1 MVLNSKSWESFAS
14 VARARERLL
23 LALALT
29 ATLLPPLLL
38 QPLALAQPSP
48 VDVLITPGT
57 PEWGKAFEYSV
68 LVRAERSVDVIVVA
82 NVYVPGQGWGKMD
95 GAMEGRPLSW

>member
-1 MVLNSKSWESFAS
+1 MVLDSKSWKSFAS
-14 VARARERLL
+14 VARAKERLL

-57 PEWGKAFEYSV
+57 PEWGEGLRV
-68 LVRAERSVDVIVVA
+68 LGLCESEEKR
-82 NVYVPGQGWGKMD
+82 
-95 GAMEGRPLSW
+95 